1 MLAGGFGSA
10 VMEALEGTDARIHRI
25 GIPDKF
31 IDHGPQNVL
40 RDLVGL
46 SPEKIAQS
54 TLEFLKN
61 KRPTLQA
68 VS

>member
-1 MLAGGFGSA
+1 MWVNGF
-10 VMEALEGTDARIHRI
+10 TNIHRI

-31 IDHGPQNVL
+31 IEHGPQNVL
-40 RDLVGL
+40 CDMVGL

-54 TLEFLKN
+54 TLQFMKD
-61 KRPTLQA
+61 KRPHLQP